1 MRLFLLRHADAVEGS
16 PDAGRDLSPKGQR
29 QVAELAKGV
38 GRVPLATVPA
48 IEHSPLVR
56 AVRTAQMLRMLGGS
70 SLPLKVL
77 PGLEPAAD
85 PRKTAAQLGKTKF
98 AACAACHG
106 PEGKGNPVIGAP
118 NLTDKIWLH
127 GWGEDAIVAMVNGG
141 KVNQMPAQEERL
153 TASQIHV
160 LTAYVWG
167 LSNK

>member
-85 PRKTAAQLGKTKF
+85 PRKTAAQLGKTRRDRLVVGHNPHLAAVAEALLGLPAGGVRLRKAGLLALERTARPTRVRPFGTWRLLWYVVPDF
-98 AACAACHG
+98 A
-106 PEGKGNPVIGAP
+106 K
-118 NLTDKIWLH
+118 
-127 GWGEDAIVAMVNGG
+127 
-141 KVNQMPAQEERL
+141 
-153 TASQIHV
+153 
-160 LTAYVWG
+160 
-167 LSNK
+167 

>member
-38 GRVPLATVPA
+38 GRVPLATVQA

-85 PRKTAAQLGKTKF
+85 PRKTAAQLGKTRRDRLVVGHNPHLAAVAEALLGLPAGGVRLRKAGLLALERTARPTRVRPFGTWRLLWYVVPDF
-98 AACAACHG
+98 A
-106 PEGKGNPVIGAP
+106 K
-118 NLTDKIWLH
+118 
-127 GWGEDAIVAMVNGG
+127 
-141 KVNQMPAQEERL
+141 
-153 TASQIHV
+153 
-160 LTAYVWG
+160 
-167 LSNK
+167 